1 MTTREKI
8 DIGIGVLLILAAVA
22 IGNAWLAEHDARVKA
37 EASVA
42 ASQKSIDSAAA
53 EKKQLEDEQKARDAQ
68 TAAAIAKLGDAATA
82 QKTPQQIVKWLPMQL
97 GPLPAPVQASIAPPT
112 PQDPTPP
119 AIFAIPQADL
129 VALRD
134 QVASCQKMAVALPN
148 AQQGASSCEARAKLS
163 AEQLAAAQD
172 QLDALEQELK
182 GGTVWHRLKSG
193 AKKVAIGVA
202 IGAAAVCAT
211 GHCK

>member
-8 DIGIGVLLILAAVA
+8 DIGIGVLLLLASIA
-22 IGNAWLAEHDARVKA
+22 IGNAWLSEHDARLKA

-42 ASQKSIDSAAA
+42 ASQKSIDSATA
-53 EKKQLEDEQKARDAQ
+53 EKKQLADEQKARDAQ
-68 TAAAIAKLGDAATA
+68 TALAIAKLADAAAA

-97 GPLPAPVQASIAPPT
+97 GTLPEPVKASIAPAT
-112 PQDPTPP
+112 PQDPAPP

-129 VALRD
+129 AALRD
-134 QVASCQKMAVALPN
+134 QVSSCQKNAVALPN
-148 AQQGASSCEARAKLS
+148 AQQDASSCEARAKLS
-163 AEQLAAAQD
+163 AEQLAAAQE
-172 QLDALEQELK
+172 QVDALEMELK

-202 IGAAAVCAT
+202 ISAAALCAS